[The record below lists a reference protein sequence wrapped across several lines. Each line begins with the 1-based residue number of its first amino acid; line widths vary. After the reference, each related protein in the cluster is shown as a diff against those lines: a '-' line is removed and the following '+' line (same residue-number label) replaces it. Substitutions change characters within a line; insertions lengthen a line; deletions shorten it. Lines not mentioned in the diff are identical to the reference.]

1 VTFGSDSHYEPTPT
15 APRDLFAHLAL
26 ALARHEKACARDR
39 IKVPAELITFRAL
52 LTASASLRQDPTP
65 MAVSTASSDA
75 EPVTDKLL
83 MTKRET
89 AALLG
94 VSVRTVERLVTS
106 GSLSPVQVSRS
117 VRFLRADLDTYL
129 AGLRSRSFRDD
140 LHTKAPA

>member
-1 VTFGSDSHYEPTPT
+1 
-15 APRDLFAHLAL
+15 
-26 ALARHEKACARDR
+26 
-39 IKVPAELITFRAL
+39 
-52 LTASASLRQDPTP
+52 
-65 MAVSTASSDA
+65 M
-75 EPVTDKLL
+75 TDKLL

-129 AGLRSRSFRDD
+129 ACGPVPSATTSTRRLQHEHNPVCQGHPHRCGRIRGGGLHRLR
-140 LHTKAPA
+140 